1 MDAMKTTIPIIG
13 HRRLNDLFSEQTSP
27 ETKANT
33 ARWYAELFID
43 KFLSSEI
50 KKELGNEN
58 FEKKMLGEK
67 IKLLKKYYK
76 KNIIDKLKL
85 IKNIGD
91 KYSHYNPSIQI
102 NEKEIIQIQKAVSTL
117 YTEILIDYFKGTRF
131 DKTPNTAR
139 IFSVLYPS
147 VRWNVLSHYINRTSK
162 NSEYEYL
169 LFHKYLIALVKDGKW
184 NKAKR
189 ELNEAFKKNLIT
201 KDKYEFESKSNIIIN
216 DKKLENKLPIAD
228 NLNDIK
234 RNFKSVMDSL
244 SKNEIEENIGLIKLI
259 LILIEDIEPSDMGN
273 TIPDYRA
280 III

>member
-1 MDAMKTTIPIIG
+1 MDPMKTTIPLIG
-13 HRRLNDLFSEQTSP
+13 HRRLNDLFSDQTSP

-33 ARWYAELFID
+33 VRWYGELFID
-43 KFLSSEI
+43 KFLSCEI
-50 KKELGNEN
+50 KKELGNVE
-58 FEKKMLGEK
+58 FEKKTLGEK
-67 IKLLKKYYK
+67 IKLLEKNHS

-85 IKNIGD
+85 IKSIGD
-91 KYSHYNPSIQI
+91 KYSHYNPSLQI
-102 NEKEIIQIQKAVSTL
+102 NKKEILQIQKAVFTL
-117 YTEILIDYFKGTRF
+117 YTEILIDYFKGNRF
-131 DKTPNTAR
+131 DKTSNTAR

-162 NSEYEYL
+162 NNEYEYL
-169 LFHKYLIALVKDGKW
+169 LFHKYLIALIKDDKW

-189 ELNEAFKKNLIT
+189 ELDKALKKNLIT
-201 KDKYEFESKSNIIIN
+201 KDQYEFESKSNIAIN

-228 NLNDIK
+228 SLNDIK

-244 SKNEIEENIGLIKLI
+244 SKNEIEENIVLIKLI